1 MMDETS
7 FWKAAANWLWVAI
20 LPLLKWIWDR
30 QGKDIQEVKDGL
42 HSLKNRVVSL
52 DAMKDR
58 KEEVD
63 RSLEARRTGERDLHE
78 RLNDHIEQDGKT
90 HNAIMET
97 LGQIRASV
105 ARIEGRLGVKE

>member
-1 MMDETS
+1 MDETT
-7 FWKAAANWLWVAI
+7 FWKTAANWLWLAI

-30 QGKDIQEVKDGL
+30 QGKDIQELKDGL
-42 HSLKNRVVSL
+42 HALRNRAVTS
-52 DAMKDR
+52 DAVKER

-78 RLNDHIEQDGKT
+78 RLNDHIEQDRTT
-90 HNAIMET
+90 HNAIMDT
-97 LGQIRASV
+97 LGQIRSSV